1 MPRILVIDDEPTVRR
16 YFARVL
22 EMAGHAVDVAENGRE
37 GMRVFRAI
45 RPDLVITDI
54 LMPES
59 DGIEIITELKQ
70 DFPDTKI
77 IAISGGGSVG
87 PHGYLKAAELLGAN
101 VVLEKPIKATQLRE
115 AVDKI
120 LSS

>member
-1 MPRILVIDDEPTVRR
+1 MARILVIDDEPTVRR

-22 EMAGHAVDVAENGRE
+22 ELAGYDVDVAENGRE
-37 GMRVFRAI
+37 GMRMFRAH

-59 DGIEIITELKQ
+59 DGIETITELKK

-77 IAISGGGSVG
+77 IAISGGGAVG
-87 PHGYLKAAELLGAN
+87 PTGYLKAAELLGAN

-115 AVDKI
+115 AVNEI
-120 LSS
+120 LAS

>member
-1 MPRILVIDDEPTVRR
+1 MARILVIDDEPTVRR

-22 EMAGHAVDVAENGRE
+22 DMAGHEVDVAENGRE
-37 GMRVFRAI
+37 GMRMFRAH

-59 DGIEIITELKQ
+59 DGIETITELKQ

-77 IAISGGGSVG
+77 IAISGGGAVG
-87 PHGYLKAAELLGAN
+87 PHGYLKAAELLGAD
-101 VVLEKPIKATQLRE
+101 VVLEKPIKATELRE
-115 AVDKI
+115 TVNE
-120 LSS
+120 LLTS

>member
-1 MPRILVIDDEPTVRR
+1 MARILVIDDEPTVRR

-22 EMAGHAVDVAENGRE
+22 ELAGYDVDVAENGRE
-37 GMRVFRAI
+37 GMRMFRAH

-59 DGIEIITELKQ
+59 DGIETITELKK

-77 IAISGGGSVG
+77 IAISGGGAVG
-87 PHGYLKAAELLGAN
+87 PAGYLKAAELLGAN

-115 AVDKI
+115 AVNEI
-120 LSS
+120 LAS